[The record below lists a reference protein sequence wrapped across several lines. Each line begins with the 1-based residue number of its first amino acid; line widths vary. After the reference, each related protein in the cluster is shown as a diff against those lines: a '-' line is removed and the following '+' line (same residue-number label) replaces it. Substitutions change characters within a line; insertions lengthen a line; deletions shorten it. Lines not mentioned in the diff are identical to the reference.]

1 MCRCSVRGKAGYKM
15 QQVFKSGFDSSE
27 FPQLFFY
34 LILIYVNCLSWF
46 SAEWIFF
53 CILCFFML
61 IWISRLSDL
70 QKIALDEKTLKYG
83 PRLTWCFL
91 PVKNYKVNL
100 NYEDILQAE
109 LQLPKKSLKRQLLL
123 TTKNYKNYSI
133 PERNFLNF
141 DALVQTVGQYVNIK
155 NLSNEKERL
164 KKYILLNQML

>member
-1 MCRCSVRGKAGYKM
+1 
-15 QQVFKSGFDSSE
+15 
-27 FPQLFFY
+27 
-34 LILIYVNCLSWF
+34 
-46 SAEWIFF
+46 
-53 CILCFFML
+53 ML